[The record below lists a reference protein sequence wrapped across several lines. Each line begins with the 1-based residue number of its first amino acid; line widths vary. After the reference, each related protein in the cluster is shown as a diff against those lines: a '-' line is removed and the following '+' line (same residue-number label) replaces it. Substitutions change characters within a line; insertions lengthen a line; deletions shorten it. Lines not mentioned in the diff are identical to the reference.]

1 MNTTWQE
8 FWNKK
13 HRIYVSERHQD
24 AYYRELSRGVLT
36 LLPERRP
43 ITLFDF
49 GCGDALGAFSLSKTG
64 IQVLLHD
71 PVPYVHSRILERFKN
86 ESNIK
91 VLGKKDFDLLAPN
104 TMDAVLVYSVLQYIS
119 KDDFKK
125 LLLRFHDV
133 LSSKG
138 VLLIGDV
145 VPSSLSTFVDLYD
158 LLAAGL
164 RYGFFID
171 AVVGVFVTLFSDY
184 RLVRKKN
191 GFTKYD
197 EKEIIDILIT
207 VGFDAER
214 HSKNIGLSKHRML
227 VKAIKMGE

>member
-1 MNTTWQE
+1 MNITWQQ

-13 HRIYVSERHQD
+13 HRIYVSVRHQD
-24 AYYRELSRGVLT
+24 AYYRELIRGVLT

-49 GCGDALGAFSLSKTG
+49 GCGDALGAFSLSKIG

-71 PVPYVHSRILERFKN
+71 PVPYVHERIVKRFKQ
-86 ESNIK
+86 ETNIN
-91 VLGKKDFDLLAPN
+91 VLDKDEFAALSSRSVDV
-104 TMDAVLVYSVLQYIS
+104 VLIYSVLQYIS

-125 LLLRFHDV
+125 LLPRFHEI

-145 VPSSLSTFVDLYD
+145 VPSSLSMIVDLYD

-197 EKEIIDILIT
+197 EREIIDILT
-207 VGFDAER
+207 TAGFKAER
-214 HSKNIGLSKHRML
+214 HLENMGLSKHRML
-227 VKAIKMGE
+227 IKATKIGE